1 MSSVDSVSAA
11 QKMDQQYRYQRYVY
25 DLSRKYYL
33 LGRDTLLSEIPV
45 KAGQHVLEVG
55 CGTARNLL
63 QLSKMHPDA
72 KFYGLDASK
81 LMLDLAK
88 DKKQY
93 RQANNIKL
101 KQGLAQ
107 QVTPS
112 QFGVTQGFDHIV
124 CPYVLSMIPN
134 WHEAIEQAIRNLKP
148 GGSLHIVDFSDQSA
162 MPKWFSK
169 MLLTWLD
176 WFNVH
181 PDPKLPA
188 YLETLSERLGGELV
202 IKQIAGRYALIVHYT
217 KE

>member
-1 MSSVDSVSAA
+1 MDAMDAA

-45 KAGQHVLEVG
+45 KAGEHVLEVG
-55 CGTARNLL
+55 CGTARNLIK
-63 QLSKMHPDA
+63 LSSMHPEA
-72 KFYGLDASK
+72 KLYGLDASQ
-81 LMLDLAK
+81 LMLDSAHEK
-88 DKKQY
+88 
-93 RQANNIKL
+93 RQFQQTNNIIL

-107 QVTPS
+107 QVTPE
-112 QFGVTQGFDHIV
+112 QFGVEGGFDHIV

-134 WHEAIEQAIRNLKP
+134 WHEAIEQAIKNLKI
-148 GGSLHIVDFSDQSA
+148 GGSLHIVDFSDQAA

-169 MLLTWLD
+169 LLLTWLG

-188 YLETLSERLGGELV
+188 HLEKLSERLGGELT

-217 KE
+217 KQG